1 MVFHDDHRHI
11 RAGRAFRPESGA
23 DRPRLGFDVGA
34 DAISLQSGG
43 NRNRYVGAARR
54 GDDGARDLD
63 LLLAKLKVEMA

>member
-1 MVFHDDHRHI
+1 MAFRDDHRHI
-11 RAGRAFRPESGA
+11 RAGRAFRPES
-23 DRPRLGFDVGA
+23 GA